1 MIRSTIPPISIKD
14 TTISHIKPL
23 KRTKH
28 TTYGIKYQGPCL
40 GQTQKYGMFKMINGI
55 LF

>member
-23 KRTKH
+23 KRKKH
-28 TTYGIKYQGPCL
+28 TTYGTDTKIWYV
-40 GQTQKYGMFKMINGI
+40 
-55 LF
+55 